1 MKDEQSVEKYKK
13 DLEYHKNKL
22 DEAFQNFDF
31 VKIEEQA
38 RCIAEVVH
46 MINFYNKKDTV
57 KGVGAWYETKKEIDT
72 EYNFGRILQK
82 EYDEKIKFPIGMIYK
97 CGNKNDKEAAIR
109 MAKAHGYNIEDLIAI
124 VS

>member
-1 MKDEQSVEKYKK
+1 MKDEQIIKKYKK
-13 DLEYHKNKL
+13 DLEYHKDKL

-31 VKIEEQA
+31 VKIEEHA
-38 RCIAEVVH
+38 RCIAEVAH
-46 MINFYNKKDTV
+46 NFYSKKDNV
-57 KGVGAWYETKKEIDT
+57 GGAGAWHINKNEIDA
-72 EYNFGRILQK
+72 EYSSGRISQK

-109 MAKAHGYNIEDLIAI
+109 MAKAHGYNIEDLIII